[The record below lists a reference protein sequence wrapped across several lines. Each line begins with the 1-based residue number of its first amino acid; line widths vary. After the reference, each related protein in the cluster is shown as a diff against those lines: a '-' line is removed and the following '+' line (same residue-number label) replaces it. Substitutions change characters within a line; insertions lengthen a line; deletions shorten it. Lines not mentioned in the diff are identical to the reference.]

1 MDWNRSGD
9 EREGMRVRANKNLWP
24 IVIIGCVLLLALGSV
39 RFFASPLEDIEFDI
53 AGSIEEVYMNEAG
66 AVAAILVQTE
76 KSVRTIDILSAR
88 VVSPN
93 GKLSKRALTPGISVF
108 IALQKETGT
117 RESYLSG
124 AIASIVLVEPGVM
137 VTAY

>member
-1 MDWNRSGD
+1 
-9 EREGMRVRANKNLWP
+9 MRVRANKKLWP
-24 IVIIGCVLLLALGSV
+24 IVIIGGVLLLALGSA
-39 RFFASPLEDIEFDI
+39 RFFASPLEDVEFDI

-76 KSVRTIDILSAR
+76 KSFQTIDILSAR

-93 GKLSKRALTPGISVF
+93 GKFSKRALTPGISVF
-108 IALQKETGT
+108 ITLQKETGT